1 MRNLTRLI
9 LAGGA
14 SAMLALT
21 GCQMINRHT
30 EATSGRT
37 AGRTLDDKTITS
49 AVKDKLKAE
58 QVYKFNN
65 VDVTTFDGV
74 VQLSG
79 FVNTDEQKRR
89 AGELAQQVD
98 GVTQVDNNI
107 SLKPSGN
114 LQPTGNENYNN
125 PPPNPP
131 PNQ

>member
-1 MRNLTRLI
+1 
-9 LAGGA
+9 
-14 SAMLALT
+14 MLALT

-30 EATSGRT
+30 EETSGRT
-37 AGRTLDDKTITS
+37 AGRTLDDATITS
-49 AVKDKLKAE
+49 TVKDKLKSE

-79 FVNTDEQKRR
+79 FVNTDDQKRR

-114 LQPTGNENYNN
+114 LQPTGNENYNYNN
-125 PPPNPP
+125 PPPA
-131 PNQ
+131 NQPR